1 MRNLTDTDTDKHPRI
16 SHGKLGREWKT
27 SRSTHPPCRVSR
39 RQDYDGVERE
49 RCNDVCQKRDEGNRP
64 PPQPAQA
71 QQGLPLARTAP
82 AQLLLPERPPIG
94 RRISRDARGGL
105 IDGAPTV
112 AEQLVRQYAVV
123 ADVERHPEDGLSHEL
138 LDSGLECDTPVG
150 NRPPR

>member
-1 MRNLTDTDTDKHPRI
+1 MRNLTDTDTDEHPRI
-16 SHGKLGREWKT
+16 PHGKLDRERKT
-27 SRSTHPPCRVSR
+27 SWSTHAPRGVSCRE
-39 RQDYDGVERE
+39 DYDGVERE
-49 RCNDVCQKRDEGNRP
+49 WCDDVRQERDESDRS

-71 QQGLPLARTAP
+71 QQGLPLARTSP

-94 RRISRDARGGL
+94 RRISRDVRGGL